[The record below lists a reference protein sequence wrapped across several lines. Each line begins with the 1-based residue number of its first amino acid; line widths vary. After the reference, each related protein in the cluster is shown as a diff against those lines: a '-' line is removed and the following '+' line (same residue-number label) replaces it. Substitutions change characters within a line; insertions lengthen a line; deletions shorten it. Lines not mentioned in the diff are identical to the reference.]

1 MSENEKEDFFV
12 LLYIFPIARII
23 GWLLYFIIDL
33 IIDSLMLR
41 LGTILEKKVYKTRT
55 FSSWSYEIMMSLSI
69 KVIFSVDTVFSE
81 KKNNLTVFK
90 KVLLSNIILTFIA
103 FSLFTFLE
111 SDVK

>member
-41 LGTILEKKVYKTRT
+41 LGTILEKKAHKTRT
-55 FSSWSYEIMMSLSI
+55 FSSWSYEIIMSLSI
-69 KVIFSVDTVFSE
+69 KVIFSVGTVFSE
-81 KKNNLTVFK
+81 KKMT
-90 KVLLSNIILTFIA
+90 
-103 FSLFTFLE
+103 
-111 SDVK
+111 